1 MLHRSCRFPLGA
13 RAAVGDRF
21 GPRLCRLAGGF
32 ILLAAAAVL
41 IGCSQH
47 EARPRIVVSG
57 ASTVF
62 PLVEAS
68 REQLARDYHLDVV
81 AQTGGSTR
89 GFEDCINGRNDL
101 GAMARE
107 PTSEEARQIML
118 FPIAYDGVGIV
129 VNEANPLVTITTG
142 QLRRIYR
149 KQECNWRAFTTW
161 DREITVVNRAEGH
174 ATLEIF
180 LEHTGLNRDEI
191 KPDAVGGDNAQIIR
205 LVANSKTAIGYV
217 SVGEAIHAR
226 EIGIPVRLLT
236 LDGIEP
242 TLAHIADKTYPM
254 FRQLYLIARGA
265 PSAQGRVLIDFFHSK
280 DGQQIIREAKYVPIL

>member
-1 MLHRSCRFPLGA
+1 ML
-13 RAAVGDRF
+13 AAV
-21 GPRLCRLAGGF
+21 
-32 ILLAAAAVL
+32 VVST
-41 IGCSQH
+41 GCGKD
-47 EARPRIVVSG
+47 EVRPRIVVSG

-62 PLVEAS
+62 PIVEAS
-68 REQLARDYHLDVV
+68 RERLGRDYNLDIV

-107 PTSEEARQIML
+107 PTPEEARQIAL

-129 VNEANPLVTITTG
+129 VNAENPLDAITTE

-149 KQECNWRAFTTW
+149 KQERDWRAFTNW

-174 ATLEIF
+174 ATLETF
-180 LEHTGLNRDEI
+180 LEHTGLSRDDI

-205 LVANSKTAIGYV
+205 LVANSKSAIGYV
-217 SVGEAIHAR
+217 SVGEVIHAR

-236 LDGIEP
+236 LNGIEP

-254 FRQLYLIARGA
+254 FRRLYLVAKGA
-265 PSAQGRVLIDFFHSK
+265 PSAHSRVLIDFFRTEA
-280 DGQQIIREAKYVPIL
+280 GQQIVREAKYVPIP